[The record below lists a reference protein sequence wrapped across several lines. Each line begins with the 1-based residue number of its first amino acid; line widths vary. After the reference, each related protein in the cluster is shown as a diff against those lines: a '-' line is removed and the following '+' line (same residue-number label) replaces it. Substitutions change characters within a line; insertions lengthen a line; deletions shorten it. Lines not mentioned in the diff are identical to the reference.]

1 MFTATA
7 LTFVPIGLLE
17 KSEFYDMG
25 QDSDPTQLGVMYKTW
40 QHNFKYGIKKFMTK
54 TGKHGTGGSIKKMAF
69 NGLARSLG
77 GVPLTAM
84 EKYARRKGREH
95 ERVIEKIKTQYW

>member
-1 MFTATA
+1 MFTATP

-25 QDSDPTQLGVMYKTW
+25 RDSDPTQLGVMYKTW

-54 TGKHGTGGSIKKMAF
+54 TGKHGGVKKAAF
-69 NGLARSLG
+69 NGLARALG
-77 GVPLTAM
+77 GVPLGAM
-84 EKYARRKGREH
+84 ERFARRKGPEH
-95 ERVIEKIKTQYW
+95 ERVIEKIKAQYW